1 MKFVQSW
8 QLRVYW
14 AGLAADTGE
23 TCGIRCALELLID
36 VEIVR
41 HVGELLEGDMGLD
54 NGLGSWLA
62 HVVVVVV
69 VVSDDGGVLDL
80 S

>member
-1 MKFVQSW
+1 M
-8 QLRVYW
+8 LRF
-14 AGLAADTGE
+14 
-23 TCGIRCALELLID
+23 
-36 VEIVR
+36 VR
-41 HVGELLEGDMGLD
+41 HVGELLEGDLGLD